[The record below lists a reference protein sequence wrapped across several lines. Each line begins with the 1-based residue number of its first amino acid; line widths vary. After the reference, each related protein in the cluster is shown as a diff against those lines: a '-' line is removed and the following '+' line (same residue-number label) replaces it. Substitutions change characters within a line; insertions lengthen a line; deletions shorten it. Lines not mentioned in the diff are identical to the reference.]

1 MDLRQLRYF
10 VAVAKARNFTRASEA
25 LHIAQ
30 PALSRQVQLLEQSLN
45 TSLLYRNSRPLQL
58 TEAGKVFYEQAI
70 QILGRV
76 EQLKSTMERMTQNQ
90 RGVLSIGFVPS
101 ILYGGL
107 PSLVRKLR
115 QSRAELDIQLI
126 ELSSVQQNEALK
138 TGRIDVGF
146 GRVRSQDAGVERVV
160 LREERLV
167 AAIPPRSPLAR
178 TEAPIE
184 LQQIAGE
191 SLLVYPNA
199 PRPSFADTVLSLL
212 DDVSVRPAEVIEVRE
227 LQSALGLVAAEAGVC
242 LVPTSARLRSDVHY
256 RLVADERATSPVIL
270 SHRSNDSAW
279 YIETIKTLIQR
290 MYAENP
296 P

>member
-30 PALSRQVQLLEQSLN
+30 PALSRQIQLLEQSLN
-45 TSLLYRNSRPLQL
+45 ATLLSRNSRPLQL

-76 EQLKSTMERMTQNQ
+76 EQLKNTMERMTQNQ

-167 AAIPPRSPLAR
+167 AAIPPRSPLA
-178 TEAPIE
+178 
-184 LQQIAGE
+184 
-191 SLLVYPNA
+191 
-199 PRPSFADTVLSLL
+199 
-212 DDVSVRPAEVIEVRE
+212 
-227 LQSALGLVAAEAGVC
+227 
-242 LVPTSARLRSDVHY
+242 H
-256 RLVADERATSPVIL
+256 
-270 SHRSNDSAW
+270 
-279 YIETIKTLIQR
+279 
-290 MYAENP
+290 
-296 P
+296 

>member
-1 MDLRQLRYF
+1 
-10 VAVAKARNFTRASEA
+10 VAKARNFTRASEA

-30 PALSRQVQLLEQSLN
+30 PALSRQIQLLEQSLN
-45 TSLLYRNSRPLQL
+45 ATLLSRNSRPLQL

-76 EQLKSTMERMTQNQ
+76 EQLKNTMERMTQNQ
-90 RGVLSIGFVPS
+90 RSVLSIGFVPS

-115 QSRAELDIQLI
+115 QSRAELDIQLL
-126 ELSSVQQNEALK
+126 ELSSVQQIEALK

-146 GRVRSQDAGVERVV
+146 GRVRSQDAGVERIV

-167 AAIPPRSPLAR
+167 AAIPLRSALAR

-184 LQQIAGE
+184 LQQISGE

-212 DDVSVRPAEVIEVRE
+212 HDVAVRPAEVIEVRE

-279 YIETIKTLIQR
+279 YIETIKTLIQQ
-290 MYAENP
+290 MYVENP

>member
-30 PALSRQVQLLEQSLN
+30 PALSRQVQLLEQSMN

>member
-76 EQLKSTMERMTQNQ
+76 EQLKNTMERMTQNQ

-146 GRVRSQDAGVERVV
+146 GRVRSHDAGVERVV

-178 TEAPIE
+178 MAAPIE